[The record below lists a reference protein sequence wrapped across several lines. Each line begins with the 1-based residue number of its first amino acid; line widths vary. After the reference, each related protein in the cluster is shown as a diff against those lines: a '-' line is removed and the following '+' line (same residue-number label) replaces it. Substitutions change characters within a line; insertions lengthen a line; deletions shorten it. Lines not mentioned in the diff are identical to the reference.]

1 MCGRAVA
8 LVVIVAVSVSAC
20 AESPVDPGSSTSG
33 DVLLQPR
40 PGTGLVIE
48 SLTGATAPILGIPL
62 AEVVIDQAIIT
73 DLMLVEDVASGLFG
87 LEASGV
93 LRAHGDVLG
102 TETVTQNFTTTL
114 GLTSDGPGQCDV
126 VEVDLGPIDFDR
138 LDPLVTVDVPETNVT
153 ARGSGAVGS
162 LLCNLSTVLN
172 IPGRAA
178 RGLVQALNNII

>member
-1 MCGRAVA
+1 M
-8 LVVIVAVSVSAC
+8 AVSISAC
-20 AESPVDPGSSTSG
+20 ADSPVDPQRSTHES
-33 DVLLQPR
+33 VLLQPR

-48 SLTGATAPILGIPL
+48 SLTGATAPIVSLPLG
-62 AEVVIDQAIIT
+62 EVVIDQAIIT

-87 LEASGV
+87 LQATGV

-114 GLTSDGPGQCDV
+114 GLTSEGPGQCDV
-126 VEVDLGPIDFDR
+126 VEVDLGPIDIDR
-138 LDPLVTVDVPETNVT
+138 LDPIVTVDVPETNLT

-172 IPGRAA
+172 VPGRAA
-178 RGLVQALNNII
+178 RGLVRALNNII